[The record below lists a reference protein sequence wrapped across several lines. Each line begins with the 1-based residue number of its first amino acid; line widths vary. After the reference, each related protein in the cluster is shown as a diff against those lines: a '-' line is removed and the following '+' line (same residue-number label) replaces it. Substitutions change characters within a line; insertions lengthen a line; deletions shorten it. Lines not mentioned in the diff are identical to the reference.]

1 MKTTKKKKA
10 VIIASAIAVIAVVAV
25 SVTSCFSRTP
35 EEYTPAGTFTET
47 VAIEKQNLV
56 NSISVSGN
64 VEGDN
69 IVKITGT
76 SGSKVEK
83 LSVGVGDYVKKGDIL
98 CVFDSSEFQDEYNSL
113 KENIDKTNEMIQNT
127 HEINQRNLKNAESE
141 KKATLEQAQR
151 NIDSAIDSR
160 DKAYEK
166 YNSLVV
172 KYNDYCN
179 KKDDLYNKFQ
189 ESGDEM
195 TYQEYQE
202 ALQILNS
209 TDAELEALEGQLSTY
224 DNAVQTAQ
232 DAYDNAERSADVSI
246 QSIKDTIN
254 SEKYSTDDSSEK
266 KLIKLEEKINECTV
280 KAPRDG
286 IITSISIAE
295 GSIPATDAIMTIED
309 SSNLKINAQI
319 KEADILNV
327 KEGMKAVIKTTAT
340 GEQEFNGT
348 VSKVVNISSGT
359 DPVTQTEGGYTAEI
373 SVDDK
378 DSSLLIGMNAK
389 VKIIIEEKDN
399 VLAIPYDSIT
409 DNNNIYVARMQSD
422 GTYKAEEIKVEKGIE
437 SDYYTEIISDEI
449 KEGDLLISSPD
460 RMTDGRTIRI
470 EVGENE

>member
-1 MKTTKKKKA
+1 
-10 VIIASAIAVIAVVAV
+10 
-25 SVTSCFSRTP
+25 
-35 EEYTPAGTFTET
+35 
-47 VAIEKQNLV
+47 
-56 NSISVSGN
+56 
-64 VEGDN
+64 
-69 IVKITGT
+69 
-76 SGSKVEK
+76 
-83 LSVGVGDYVKKGDIL
+83 
-98 CVFDSSEFQDEYNSL
+98 
-113 KENIDKTNEMIQNT
+113 
-127 HEINQRNLKNAESE
+127 
-141 KKATLEQAQR
+141 
-151 NIDSAIDSR
+151 
-160 DKAYEK
+160 
-166 YNSLVV
+166 
-172 KYNDYCN
+172 
-179 KKDDLYNKFQ
+179 
-189 ESGDEM
+189 M